1 MMCSHLRKLSDLLL
15 NADVD
20 VRISAGEAIA
30 LLYEMARADDEVR
43 CNSLLFFKLVASP
56 CVAGAPLFSPLSI
69 NLLIF
74 SPIYFSLSFIGF
86 TYFLLLSISSLSTRI
101 VPLRFQAGGRRKRP
115 NLCLVCWV

>member
-1 MMCSHLRKLSDLLL
+1 MCSHLRKLSDLLL

-56 CVAGAPLFSPLSI
+56 MCGRGTPLFPL
-69 NLLIF
+69 
-74 SPIYFSLSFIGF
+74 
-86 TYFLLLSISSLSTRI
+86 
-101 VPLRFQAGGRRKRP
+101 VH
-115 NLCLVCWV
+115 